1 MATKRVSLDT
11 LIPIEEAYLTLSE
24 LSKELSKGKEWRNF
38 FEIGDTFGK
47 YGSWWMRSKDNDKHV
62 IKLMFKK
69 FNTKTIYISASLAS
83 LKSGGTIASF
93 EARVLA
99 LLDPFR
105 TMEVPL
111 EIIASKFL
119 DRVELAE
126 KQ

>member
-11 LIPIEEAYLTLSE
+11 LIPIDDAYLTLSE
-24 LSKELSKGKEWRNF
+24 LSKELSKGKEWKNL

-47 YGSWWMRSKDNDKHV
+47 SGGWWIRSKDKDKHV

-69 FNTKTIYISASLAS
+69 FNTKTIYITASLAS
-83 LKSGGTIASF
+83 LRSGGTIASF
-93 EARVLA
+93 DARVLT

-105 TMEVPL
+105 TMEAPL
-111 EIIASKFL
+111 EIITSKFHE
-119 DRVELAE
+119 RVELAE

>member
-24 LSKELSKGKEWRNF
+24 LSEELSKGKAWKNL
-38 FEIGDTFGK
+38 FEIWDTFGK
-47 YGSWWMRSKDNDKHV
+47 SGGWWMRSKDNDKHV

-69 FNTKTIYISASLAS
+69 FNTKTIYITASLAS
-83 LKSGGTIASF
+83 LRSGGTIASF

-111 EIIASKFL
+111 EIITSKFRE
-119 DRVELAE
+119 RVVLAE
-126 KQ
+126 RQ